1 MQLVSGLRTCF
12 PSLQL
17 LSGGYPVSLITC
29 TFSEPDK

>member
-17 LSGGYPVSLITC
+17 LSGGYPVSLIIC
-29 TFSEPDK
+29 TFPELGK